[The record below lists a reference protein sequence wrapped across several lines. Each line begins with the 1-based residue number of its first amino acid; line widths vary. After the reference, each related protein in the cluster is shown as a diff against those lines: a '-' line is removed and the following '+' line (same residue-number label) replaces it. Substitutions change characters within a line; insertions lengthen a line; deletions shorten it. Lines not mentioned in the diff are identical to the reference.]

1 MVPVPF
7 VMYCDLET
15 MITSQVIINRGKK
28 KSKCIHRP
36 ISFGAITVCKPRPDF
51 GSLPVIYTGTD
62 CIDKL
67 FAFIEN
73 WVCYIKRIFLDV
85 YVPCIMSKEDKRC
98 HECATECF
106 MCGRNFAGNPHLDKV
121 RDHCHLS
128 GKFHFT
134 LCSNCNL
141 THAKRLPELHIFFHG
156 LSNYDSHF
164 LIQKLYKYNTD
175 KISIIPRN
183 SERYLSF
190 SIGCVHF
197 KDSYQ
202 FMSES
207 LAVLVQNLLDKGE
220 EHFFYLN
227 KFIMDERQ

>member
-1 MVPVPF
+1 M
-7 VMYCDLET
+7 L
-15 MITSQVIINRGKK
+15 N
-28 KSKCIHRP
+28 
-36 ISFGAITVCKPRPDF
+36 
-51 GSLPVIYTGTD
+51 
-62 CIDKL
+62 
-67 FAFIEN
+67 
-73 WVCYIKRIFLDV
+73 
-85 YVPCIMSKEDKRC
+85 
-98 HECATECF
+98 
-106 MCGRNFAGNPHLDKV
+106 
-121 RDHCHLS
+121 DHS
-128 GKFHFT
+128 
-134 LCSNCNL
+134 
-141 THAKRLPELHIFFHG
+141 ELHIFFHG

-207 LAVLVQNLLDKGE
+207 LAVLVHNLLDKGE

-227 KFIMDERQ
+227 KFITDEWQ

>member
-1 MVPVPF
+1 M
-7 VMYCDLET
+7 
-15 MITSQVIINRGKK
+15 
-28 KSKCIHRP
+28 
-36 ISFGAITVCKPRPDF
+36 
-51 GSLPVIYTGTD
+51 
-62 CIDKL
+62 
-67 FAFIEN
+67 
-73 WVCYIKRIFLDV
+73 
-85 YVPCIMSKEDKRC
+85 
-98 HECATECF
+98 
-106 MCGRNFAGNPHLDKV
+106 
-121 RDHCHLS
+121 
-128 GKFHFT
+128 
-134 LCSNCNL
+134 
-141 THAKRLPELHIFFHG
+141 HIFFHG

-207 LAVLVQNLLDKGE
+207 LAVLAQNLLDKGE

-227 KFIMDERQ
+227 KFITDEQQ